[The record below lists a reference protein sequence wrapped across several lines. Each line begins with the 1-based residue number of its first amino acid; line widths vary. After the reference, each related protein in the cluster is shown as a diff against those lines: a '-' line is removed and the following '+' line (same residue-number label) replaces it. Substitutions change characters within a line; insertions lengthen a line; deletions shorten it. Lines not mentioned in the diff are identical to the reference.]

1 MGVVALADEHRDVA
15 RVGGEVGAG
24 LTDRFVV
31 TVHLGW
37 SLAPAVAE
45 HALVLLAEPPHVGA
59 FGVGGEL
66 GVVEVIDFRRDRVV
80 FVGDGVVSDAGIDQ
94 GHLEVLVT

>member
-1 MGVVALADEHRDVA
+1 MVEAGSAGLVVVLGVVALLGQYRDMA
-15 RVGGEVGAG
+15 LIGAEIGAG

-31 TVHLGW
+31 TVHLGR

-59 FGVGGEL
+59 FSVGGEL
-66 GVVEVIDFRRDRVV
+66 GVV
-80 FVGDGVVSDAGIDQ
+80 
-94 GHLEVLVT
+94 